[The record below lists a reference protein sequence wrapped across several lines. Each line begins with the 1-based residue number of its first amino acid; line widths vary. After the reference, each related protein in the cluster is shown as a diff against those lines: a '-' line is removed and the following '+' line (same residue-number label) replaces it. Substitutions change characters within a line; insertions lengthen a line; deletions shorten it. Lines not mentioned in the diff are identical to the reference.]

1 LTVYSMR
8 EEGWEGASFEGDG
21 KGTNDQDRAAV
32 GREEDSDEGP
42 GAEKRGW
49 CECEN
54 PACVGW
60 VGGDSKA
67 LGWGVACV

>member
-1 LTVYSMR
+1 MCSVR
-8 EEGWEGASFEGDG
+8 EEDWEEAPFEGDLEG
-21 KGTNDQDRAAV
+21 PNDQDRVVA

-54 PACVGW
+54 LVYVGW
-60 VGGDSKA
+60 VGEDSKA
-67 LGWGVACV
+67 LRWGVECV